1 MKNKAI
7 TIPVTA
13 FGGSQPACP
22 HTSLLLSE
30 ARQNYFRLG
39 QKQGL
44 GSCFST
50 QMGLISPVLLKCTFI
65 YPVLSGEEK
74 KGPRDKPGSSGVIDS
89 PLGFS
94 TQPAVA
100 ESPGGMTTRLGGLHG
115 PHLPYAASFLKGRH
129 KQSVM
134 GFASHTPGF
143 QTWPHHLGFLV
154 PSASYTTNL
163 SRYFL
168 ISKMETTLFT
178 YLLGCC
184 KNAMRCH
191 VQYMSQGLASTVI
204 K

>member
-74 KGPRDKPGSSGVIDS
+74 KGPRDKPGSSGVID
-89 PLGFS
+89 PALGFS

-100 ESPGGMTTRLGGLHG
+100 ESPGGNDDQVG
-115 PHLPYAASFLKGRH
+115 
-129 KQSVM
+129 
-134 GFASHTPGF
+134 GFA
-143 QTWPHHLGFLV
+143 WPPL
-154 PSASYTTNL
+154 PIP
-163 SRYFL
+163 R
-168 ISKMETTLFT
+168 I
-178 YLLGCC
+178 LL
-184 KNAMRCH
+184 KRK
-191 VQYMSQGLASTVI
+191 T
-204 K
+204 